1 MGYKQYSYVDARDE
15 VTAVPNG
22 VRLPPISMTTKASSS
37 AAAEATKQQKAYE
50 KDKYGAVWSCPRLC

>member
-50 KDKYGAVWSCPRLC
+50 KDKYGAV